1 MADTMPQT
9 SVLIVDDVKDIR
21 DLIALFLED
30 LEVEIVG
37 EAIDGHQALD
47 LMDSLQPDIV
57 FLDINMPGV
66 TGLEILDKIK
76 DNNSIFPVI
85 VSGDG
90 DFETI
95 KTSLD
100 KGAQGFIAKPIDESK
115 IIQIIDKYKI
125 TKC

>member
-1 MADTMPQT
+1 VADTMPQT